1 MTQDGADAVDWRTE
15 RMRRPTHLEHPAD
28 EFSRTILHVGES
40 RLKELHAHLGAE
52 RPVGT
57 HEQLLSF
64 KIRMATSDGQKRLA
78 RMLVQKMVATRGYET
93 GGAAPIEG
101 AETPNQL
108 TLVVSD
114 TKERPRGT
122 MSMIFDAG
130 KGLPA
135 DEVFHDLLEPLRFQ
149 GARLIEIS
157 RLAVDRSGGSKRLFA
172 GMAHIFLIY
181 ATVIHRYT
189 DWIIE
194 ANPRHVG
201 FYENLIGMEI
211 MSDVRTGP
219 QGQAPAVLLR
229 IKLSDMLA
237 RAEALGG
244 RGRDACNDDHGFPTQ
259 GLYPFFLSKDDA
271 RGIARRLLSEQ
282 LP

>member
-1 MTQDGADAVDWRTE
+1 
-15 RMRRPTHLEHPAD
+15 MRKINPLDHPANAF
-28 EFSRTILHVGES
+28 EQTILSVGGK
-40 RLKELHAHLGAE
+40 RLRELHQ
-52 RPVGT
+52 RTVPVVPAAS
-57 HEQLLSF
+57 EQLLNF
-64 KIRMATSDGQKRLA
+64 KIRLATKDGQKRLA

-93 GGAAPIEG
+93 GGAAPAEG
-101 AETPNQL
+101 MDAPNQL

-114 TKERPRGT
+114 AKERPRAT

-130 KGLPA
+130 SGLPA
-135 DEVFHDLLEPLRFQ
+135 DAVFHDLLAPLRDQ
-149 GARLIEIS
+149 GRRLIEIS
-157 RLAVDRSGGSKRLFA
+157 RLAIDRSGGSKRLFA

-181 ATVIHRYT
+181 ATMVHRYT

-201 FYENLIGMEI
+201 FYENLIGMKV
-211 MSDVRTGP
+211 MSEVRSGP
-219 QGQAPAVLLR
+219 AGAAPAVLLR
-229 IKLSDMLA
+229 IALADMLE

-244 RGRDACNDDHGFPTQ
+244 RGAASPEDEASDTTPATE

-282 LP
+282 GP